1 MTRRKV
7 ESDGKDITIAG
18 STHDYRSPI
27 KGLKA
32 ASEAGAEVP
41 KTRIV
46 FFGEFN
52 GGALIVLYGTIGT
65 RSHAITDISGLGR
78 SFTLTNPRSGT
89 AVALWQALPKRDA
102 YDKYKD
108 F

>member
-7 ESDGKDITIAG
+7 ESDGGGFGKDITIAG

-46 FFGEFN
+46 FLANSMVEH
-52 GGALIVLYGTIGT
+52 L
-65 RSHAITDISGLGR
+65 
-78 SFTLTNPRSGT
+78 
-89 AVALWQALPKRDA
+89 
-102 YDKYKD
+102 
-108 F
+108 